1 MIDTFLLVGLP
12 YLALVVAVVGT
23 VLRLRQRGFS
33 VSARSSQFLEAPRL
47 LWGSAPWHIGIGLV
61 LLGHLFAALFP
72 TVWLSLM
79 SVRGVLLAVE
89 VVGAAAALLS
99 LVGLVVLFGRRIGNS
114 RVQAVTELMDL
125 LVLLLLIV
133 QVALGLG
140 TALLHPYGAAWG
152 AGIGSA
158 YLWGLLTLR
167 PDPALVADLP
177 LVLKLHLVFAWIL
190 IALLPFTRLIHL
202 LALPVGYLWRAP
214 QRVVWNTARRFAAN
228 RPAAVRAETR
238 REFIKGA
245 VGLGGAGALLAIGV
259 SEKALNFFKGPRPDP
274 EVEAHLLAT
283 KLTRLKQT
291 AEERELEMER
301 RTSAAILVAR
311 YSELSAQKGKY
322 FIAYDM
328 APGLAFLGADGLPR
342 VLSAK
347 CTHLGCTVGSDV
359 DAQGRVLCPCHV
371 SYFDVESGRPNDG
384 APAKDPL
391 PQLAWSVVDA
401 AGNVI
406 LSRQPGR
413 PVAGTAA
420 PEALAGASLY
430 ITRPAGGAPA

>member
-1 MIDTFLLVGLP
+1 
-12 YLALVVAVVGT
+12 
-23 VLRLRQRGFS
+23 
-33 VSARSSQFLEAPRL
+33 
-47 LWGSAPWHIGIGLV
+47 
-61 LLGHLFAALFP
+61 
-72 TVWLSLM
+72 VWLSLL
-79 SVRGVLLAVE
+79 SVPGLLLAVE
-89 VVGAAAALLS
+89 VLGAAAALLS
-99 LVGLVVLFGRRIGNS
+99 LVGLVVLFARRLGNP

-125 LVLLLLIV
+125 VVLLLLIV

-140 TALLHPYGAAWG
+140 TALQHPYGAAWG

-167 PDPALVADLP
+167 PDPNLVTDLP
-177 LVLKLHLVFAWIL
+177 LVLKLHLVFAWVL

-214 QRVVWNTARRFAAN
+214 QRVVWNTTRRFAAN
-228 RPAAVRAETR
+228 RPAAVQAETR

-245 VGLGGAGALLAIGV
+245 VGLGGAGALLALGV
-259 SEKALNFFKGPRPDP
+259 SEKALTFFKGPRPDP
-274 EVEAHLLAT
+274 EAEAHLLAT

-311 YSELSAQKGKY
+311 FSDLSAQKGKY

-328 APGLAFLGADGLPR
+328 SPGLAFLGADGLPR

-401 AGNVI
+401 AGNVV

-413 PVAGTAA
+413 PVAGSAA
-420 PEALAGASLY
+420 PEVLAGASLY
-430 ITRPAGGAPA
+430 ITRPPGEAPA